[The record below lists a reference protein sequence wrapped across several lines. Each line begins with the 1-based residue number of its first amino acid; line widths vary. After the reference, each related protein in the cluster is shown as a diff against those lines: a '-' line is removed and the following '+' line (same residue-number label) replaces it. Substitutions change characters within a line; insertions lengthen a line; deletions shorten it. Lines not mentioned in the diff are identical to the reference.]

1 MKLQVPKPQRIC
13 AHSDTLLPLP
23 SGFRTSTLTLKAQ
36 CGTGLTPNQR
46 LYSLTNSHPS
56 EQEGGEVTATGP
68 QICNH
73 KPQHLH
79 RKHKPCFSQPPRN
92 ITAQQTQHSL
102 CCLRWR
108 RETCFYVCTK
118 VHAGKGSDTLVRGT
132 LQGLRKITEKQGFA
146 CPKATSREAYK

>member
-1 MKLQVPKPQRIC
+1 MWDWPNSKPAILF
-13 AHSDTLLPLP
+13 SD
-23 SGFRTSTLTLKAQ
+23 G
-36 CGTGLTPNQR
+36 
-46 LYSLTNSHPS
+46 NSHPP
-56 EQEGGEVTATGP
+56 EQGGGKVTVTGL

-79 RKHKPCFSQPPRN
+79 RKHKPCFSQPPRT
-92 ITAQQTQHSL
+92 ITALQTEHSL

-132 LQGLRKITEKQGFA
+132 LQGLRKITEKQCSA
-146 CPKATSREAYK
+146 CPKATSREANKQEQWAEHSHTPLHSFRG